1 MRVKLENTGE
11 AFKARGLPDTG
22 TSESIMDVSAMHVNN
37 RKEVID
43 ESRKKRIYAANKT
56 RIPCLGTVD
65 IEMEYFNKFTQTSVL
80 VAEGLH
86 EDFLISTVDQKR
98 MGILHEDYPKPFSL
112 KKEKLK
118 WQEWGRRASC
128 MNTETASHDT
138 ALPADIQKKLDALI
152 EKYADVFGDDPSTL
166 RPMKGPPMHI
176 QLRQDVPIKPT
187 HVTTAKAPPLHLESE
202 QEAERNRLLQA
213 DVIREVTWPTAWISP
228 SRFIPKPHDPKALRL
243 ITDLRGLNR
252 YIERPVQ
259 PFLKPADLL
268 ARIPAGSRYFLKLD
282 LVKGYYQLALDQE
295 SADLTTFMLP
305 SGRYQYTRG
314 VMGCSATNDVF
325 LQRTNVAFSP
335 VPDLIKQTDDLLV
348 AQCEEKVYLARAEQV
363 FKICREN
370 RITLSR
376 KKLQAGTRV
385 LFSGFIVSD
394 KGVAADPEKVASIR
408 NFKRPENLT
417 ELKSFEG
424 LCVQLAQFT
433 PDLAHLLEPFK
444 GLRSKK
450 NAYIWLPEHD
460 KAFELAKKKITET
473 PVLDFFDTN
482 RQTELLTDAARVAG
496 GLGFALRQTKADGSK
511 VLICCGSRSLSS
523 AERNY
528 SVIESECLGVVWA
541 IKKCRTYLLGATF
554 TVFCDHK
561 PLEPI
566 INGLNGKSLAD
577 IENPRLQRLLQKV
590 AGYTFEVRHIEGVR
604 NKIADALSR
613 APCFG
618 PEGED
623 DEEDVV
629 CTAAVSTRLRSDP
642 ALDKLIQA
650 ANEDSEYQKALS
662 AVLQLRDPKQL
673 PMEHPARP
681 LMSEWANLGVECD
694 LIVKDG
700 CRILVPASQR
710 QEILRLLHMSHSG
723 IVKTRRAAAM
733 SYWWPGLNAA
743 IESMINNC
751 EECQR
756 LRPSQRAE
764 KEQQTVVSRPMESV
778 SADLWQDGG
787 KHFLVAADRHSGWPW
802 AFQLRK
808 LDAPSICAKLETIFE
823 EHGDPL
829 SLRIDGGPQF
839 RSHFKEFCRKRNIK
853 PDPSSPMHP
862 ESNGH
867 SEASVKVVKHLFKKE
882 GGNWEAFK
890 RALRAFR
897 VTPRADGKS
906 PSMLFY
912 GRTMRTE
919 LPRLPG
925 SYDQQ
930 IVAPRSARS
939 DKTEFELSVLE
950 PGTRVRLQNPKSKRW
965 EDTGTVTRKH
975 EHGRSYWVDVDDGA
989 AGVWRNRKYLKPL
1002 PQ

>member
-1 MRVKLENTGE
+1 MENTGE
-11 AFKARGLPDTG
+11 AFGSRGLPDTG
-22 TSESIMDVSAMHVNN
+22 TTESIMNVSAMKVNN
-37 RKEVID
+37 REEVID
-43 ESRKKRIYAANKT
+43 GSRKKRIYAANKT
-56 RIPCLGTVD
+56 KVPCLGTAE
-65 IEMEYFNKFTQTSVL
+65 IEMEYFNKVTPTSVL

-86 EDFLISTVDQKR
+86 EDFLISTADQKR
-98 MGILHEDYPKPFSL
+98 MGILHQEYPKPIYL
-112 KKEKLK
+112 KKK
-118 WQEWGRRASC
+118 QGWGERASC
-128 MNTETASHDT
+128 MNTVTASEDT
-138 ALPADIQKKLDALI
+138 ALPAHIQKKLDALI
-152 EKYADVFGDDPSTL
+152 EKYSDIFGDDPATL
-166 RPMKGPPMHI
+166 EPMKGPPMHI
-176 QLRQDVPIKPT
+176 QLKQGVHIKPT
-187 HVTTAKAPPLHLESE
+187 HVTTAKASPLHLE
-202 QEAERNRLLQA
+202 AEELAETERLLQA
-213 DVIREVTWPTAWISP
+213 DVIRKVTWPTAWISP
-228 SRFIPKPHDPKALRL
+228 SRFIPKPHDPKSLRL

-282 LVKGYYQLALDQE
+282 LVKGYYQVALDQE

-314 VMGCSATNDVF
+314 VMGCSATNDIF

-335 VPDLIKQTDDLLV
+335 VPDLIKQIDDLLV
-348 AQCEEKVYLARAEQV
+348 AQYEDEVYLARAEEV
-363 FKICREN
+363 FKICREHN
-370 RITLSR
+370 ITLSR
-376 KKLQAGTRV
+376 KKLQAGTKV

-394 KGVAADPEKVASIR
+394 KGVSADPEKVAAIR
-408 NFKRPENLT
+408 GFKRPENLT

-450 NAYIWLPEHD
+450 NAYVWLPEHD

-473 PVLDFFDTN
+473 PVLDFFDTT
-482 RQTELLTDAARVAG
+482 RPTELLTDAARKMG
-496 GLGFALRQTKADGSK
+496 GLGFALRQTKEDGSK
-511 VLICCGSRSLSS
+511 VLICCGSRSLTS

-541 IKKCRTYLLGATF
+541 IKKCRTYLLGAPF

-590 AGYTFEVRHIEGVR
+590 AAYTFEVQHIDGVR

-613 APCFG
+613 APVFE
-618 PEGED
+618 PEGDDED
-623 DEEDVV
+623 DGEDVV

-642 ALDKLIQA
+642 ALDKLIEA
-650 ANEDSEYQKALS
+650 ANTDSDYQKAMS
-662 AVLQLRDPKQL
+662 AVLQCQDPKKL

-700 CRILVPASQR
+700 CRIVVPASQR
-710 QEILRLLHMSHSG
+710 PEILRLLHMSHSG

-733 SYWWPGLNAA
+733 SYWWPGINAA

-764 KEQQTVVSRPMESV
+764 KEQQTTASRPMESV
-778 SADLWQDGG
+778 SADLWQDAG

-802 AFQLRK
+802 VFKLRN
-808 LDAPSICAKLETIFE
+808 LDAPSICGKLETIFE

-829 SLRIDGGPQF
+829 TMRIDGGPQF
-839 RSHFKEFCRKRNIK
+839 RSHFKEFCKSRNIK

-867 SEASVKVVKHLFKKE
+867 SEATVKAVKHLYKKE

-930 IVAPRSARS
+930 IVAPRPSRP
-939 DKTEFELSVLE
+939 DKTEFELSALE

-1002 PQ
+1002 PT